1 MEFSEYKYVGYK
13 KKLNSIPLILEE
25 STIPQDYDGERYK
38 SVYRFNDDILEYKSL
53 AGLKQGIKF
62 YADYLVLDIDDKD
75 LQGAVTSLGKV
86 LEYLE
91 FREVGYEAWFSG
103 SKGFHILIPTSQFGF
118 QPTDDADI
126 LKQMANGI
134 AEKCKVKIDTSI
146 YNVSRILR
154 IKGSKHGKSGLY
166 KIPLED
172 PTISLEAMQELAKAP
187 IEDPFPEPDDYVMN
201 DTLTAIYS
209 HLTDVTKINR
219 TILPT
224 EDVKGSSIFTFPKEG
239 GRNDACYKTSRK
251 LARRSIGEAEALM
264 IMEGWNRQ
272 LEQPLNETELKKA
285 VLSAYT
291 KGMNELVDESNYK
304 SQFFNAERSLRSV
317 KKAIINLKDTIV
329 KTGYKEIDAYT
340 MGFWKQDTIFI
351 IARPGNFKTCIASNL
366 LQRMGEQSGK
376 KVIYFSMEM
385 SPDRLNMRHMQNAES
400 LNQVELIEKVKK
412 GYAFE
417 KYREKFKNVEVIGL
431 SSLSID
437 MIIGLIDWFIEEKG
451 EIGAIAFD
459 YLSLFRGCANNTER
473 TSQTITELKTRV
485 AKAANCPTICLVQ
498 GRRKFEGDGGN
509 IEISR
514 DAGKDSSSI
523 EDSADF
529 MLGFWNHNGKQY
541 GKFLKSRTFNSER
554 FDENPYFEVDID
566 KPYMRLNDFK
576 FLKRDEVPKF
586 KQPQYNQE

>member
-1 MEFSEYKYVGYK
+1 MEFEDYKYVGYK
-13 KKLNSIPLILEE
+13 KKLNDIPLFIEE
-25 STIPQDYDGERYK
+25 SEIPEHYDGERYK
-38 SVYRFNDDILEYKSL
+38 SIYRFDESILQYKSL
-53 AGLKQGIKF
+53 SGIKKGTKF

-75 LQGAVTSLGKV
+75 LQSAVTSLGKV

-91 FREVGYEAWFSG
+91 FREVGYETWFSG

-118 QPTDDADI
+118 QPTDDPDI
-126 LKQMANGI
+126 LKSMANGI

-154 IKGSKHGKSGLY
+154 IGGSKHGKSGLY
-166 KIPLED
+166 KVPLED
-172 PTISLEAMQELAKAP
+172 PNISLGAMQALAMTP
-187 IEDPFPEPDDYVMN
+187 MENPFLEPDDYPLN
-201 DTLTAIYS
+201 DTLAAAYH
-209 HLTDVTKINR
+209 HLTNIVKVNR

-224 EDVKGSSIFTFPKEG
+224 EDVKGSKIFTFPTDG

-251 LARRSIGEAEALM
+251 LARRSIGEVEALM

-272 LEQPLNETELKKA
+272 LQEPLDERELKKT

-317 KKAIINLKDTIV
+317 KKAITNLKDTIV
-329 KTGYKEIDAYT
+329 KTGYKAIDDYT

-351 IARPGNFKTCIASNL
+351 IARPGNFKTCIASSF
-366 LQRMGEQSGK
+366 LQRMGESSGK

-400 LNQVELIEKVKK
+400 LDQVELVDKIKS
-412 GYAFE
+412 GYAFD
-417 KYREKFKNVEVIGL
+417 KYKEKFKNVEVIGL

-437 MIIGLIDWFIEEKG
+437 MVIGLIDWFIEEKG

-473 TSQTITELKTRV
+473 TSQTITELKTRI

-529 MLGFWNHNGKQY
+529 MMGFWKHEGKQY
-541 GKFLKSRTFNSER
+541 GRFLKSRTFNSQKY
-554 FDENPYFEVDID
+554 DENPYFEVDID
-566 KPYMRLNDFK
+566 KPYMRLNDFR
-576 FLKRDEVPKF
+576 FLDKSEVPKF
-586 KQPQYNQE
+586 KQPQYGE